1 MSKCLKRQG
10 CLWRRPPQAVKSI
23 LVWNAKTVRAKV
35 TPAVIPTWNVNH
47 ERWWERSGVRYPI
60 WFNSMGEFCQKMI
73 NLIFDSILLYPRFN
87 SKYYSIKKNSA
98 DSIQKIIQF
107 NSQGLFDTGRIG
119 KVPENCPKSVQNRQ
133 KRGLFIKNGK
143 YRFKIWFIHSFHGK
157 IQFKGLFN
165 IIFFRNIQFK
175 KLFNNFFSRKIQFKN
190 RFKNLNL
197 ALFNSTKYSFN

>member
-1 MSKCLKRQG
+1 MRY
-10 CLWRRPPQAVKSI
+10 LWFSI
-23 LVWNAKTVRAKV
+23 Y
-35 TPAVIPTWNVNH
+35 
-47 ERWWERSGVRYPI
+47 RSFSISGLIATQFRGVRYPI
-60 WFNSMGEFCQKMI
+60 WFNSMFEFCQKMI
-73 NLIFDSILLYPRFN
+73 HSIFDSISLYPRFN
-87 SKYYSIKKNSA
+87 SKCYSIQKNSA

-175 KLFNNFFSRKIQFKN
+175 KLFNNFFPGK
-190 RFKNLNL
+190 
-197 ALFNSTKYSFN
+197 FNSKIDSKILICPDPIQ